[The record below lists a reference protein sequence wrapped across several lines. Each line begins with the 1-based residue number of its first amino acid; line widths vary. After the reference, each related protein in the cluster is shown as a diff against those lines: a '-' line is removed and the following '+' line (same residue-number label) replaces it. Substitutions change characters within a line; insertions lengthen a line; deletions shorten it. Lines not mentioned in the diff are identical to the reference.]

1 MRKLLISAALVSAI
15 SASAHAE
22 APDWRDWYRK
32 ALSAAQS
39 LIQPRRPDPD
49 VIAAPRDLDRQMALV
64 PPATGPRM
72 PIIRPDPDRKPR

>member
-1 MRKLLISAALVSAI
+1 MRKLLLPAALIFAA

-39 LIQPRRPDPD
+39 LVQPRRPDRD
-49 VIAAPRDLDRQMALV
+49 VIAAPHDLDRRMALV
-64 PPATGPRM
+64 PPASGPRM
-72 PIIRPDPDRKPR
+72 PLIRPDPDRRAR